1 MRDYR
6 QDFPEESPSR
16 IKKFLYNTKNQ
27 KTEIRLGDGQVQ
39 TKRYDAE
46 NLRCE
51 MREGLLK
58 EKCSSGKRL
67 ISYEYDNAGQMIR
80 MTNPEGITVTYEYD
94 SLGRKS
100 RIYNS
105 SGMEVRYKYD

>member
-6 QDFPEESPSR
+6 QVSPEESPSR

-51 MREGLLK
+51 MREN
-58 EKCSSGKRL
+58 EKL
-67 ISYEYDNAGQMIR
+67 ILMSI
-80 MTNPEGITVTYEYD
+80 III
-94 SLGRKS
+94 S
-100 RIYNS
+100 R
-105 SGMEVRYKYD
+105 GF

>member
-51 MREGLLK
+51 MREN
-58 EKCSSGKRL
+58 EKLILMSIIIISRCFKKRNVPAE
-67 ISYEYDNAGQMIR
+67 IG
-80 MTNPEGITVTYEYD
+80 
-94 SLGRKS
+94 
-100 RIYNS
+100 
-105 SGMEVRYKYD
+105 

>member
-1 MRDYR
+1 
-6 QDFPEESPSR
+6 
-16 IKKFLYNTKNQ
+16 
-27 KTEIRLGDGQVQ
+27 
-39 TKRYDAE
+39 
-46 NLRCE
+46 
-51 MREGLLK
+51 
-58 EKCSSGKRL
+58 
-67 ISYEYDNAGQMIR
+67 R